1 MSNRPIIGV
10 TVGTP
15 YNPQKFGGTN
25 NYPDL
30 ENKPKINGVELKGD
44 FKIEIPNKTSQLN
57 NDSGYVTSAELSKA
71 IQDYDNDVM
80 SLLGR
85 DEV

>member
-15 YNPQKFGGTN
+15 INPHKFGGTSD
-25 NYPDL
+25 YSDL

-44 FKIEIPNKTSQLN
+44 FKLEIPKKTSQLD
-57 NDSGYVTSAELSKA
+57 NDSKFVTDSELKKA
-71 IQDYDNDVM
+71 IQNYDNEVM
-80 SLLGR
+80 SLLGS
-85 DEV
+85 DDV

>member
-15 YNPQKFGGTN
+15 INPQRFGGTDD
-25 NYPDL
+25 YLKLD
-30 ENKPKINGVELKGD
+30 NKPKINGVELKGD
-44 FKIEIPNKTSQLN
+44 FKLEIPKKTSQLN
-57 NDSGYVTSAELSKA
+57 NDSRYVTSSELTKA

-85 DEV
+85 DEE